1 MTTAQDLMRKDYI
14 SVDIKDTVSQLI
26 GALKKTHE
34 HYALVFDG
42 KKYLG
47 VVSKRFLLT
56 SRIDPSTMKV
66 GNIISKRS
74 KSKSAFY
81 VPELSPETDIK
92 EICRLMAGADSHLLP
107 VMEKDKV
114 LGVVQASD
122 IVKEV
127 AREYSK
133 ITCQRFSPALITAK
147 ETDGIYKAIDTFSR
161 KSIDHLPIVDKND
174 SLIGMVSMSDII
186 DNPQFWGTTAQKI
199 PRAASHKP
207 GKKTGYQHGE
217 KTKMSSLPIKNLLS
231 RRQICCTSP
240 ETKIPEAVSMMEA
253 EGVCSIVLVKN
264 SKPVGIFTLKD
275 ILLDYAK

>member
-56 SRIDPSTMKV
+56 SRIDPSKMKV
-66 GNIISKRS
+66 GNVISKRS

-92 EICRLMAGADSHLLP
+92 EICKLMGGVDSHLLP
-107 VMEKDKV
+107 VMEKEKV

-122 IVKEV
+122 VVKEI
-127 AREYSK
+127 AREYAK
-133 ITCQRFSPALITAK
+133 ITCQRFSPILITAK
-147 ETDGIYKAIDTFSR
+147 ATDGIYKAIDTFSR
-161 KSIDHLPIVDKND
+161 KSIDHLPIVDEKD
-174 SLIGMVSMSDII
+174 ELIGMVAMSDLL
-186 DNPQFWGTTAQKI
+186 DNPQFWGSPAMKI
-199 PRAASHKP
+199 SQAASHQPSKH
-207 GKKTGYQHGE
+207 TGYGQGE
-217 KTKMSSLPIKNLLS
+217 KTKMSGLPIKNLLS
-231 RRQICCTSP
+231 RRQICCTTP

-264 SKPVGIFTLKD
+264 NKPVGIFTLKD
-275 ILLDYAK
+275 LLLDYAK